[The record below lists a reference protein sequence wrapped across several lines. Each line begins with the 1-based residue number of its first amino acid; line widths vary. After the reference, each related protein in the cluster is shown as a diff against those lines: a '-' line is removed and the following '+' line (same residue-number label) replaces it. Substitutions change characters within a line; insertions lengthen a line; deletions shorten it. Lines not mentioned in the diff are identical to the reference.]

1 MSLEHPKRST
11 ENERNYQDGINIYK
25 QKSTVFL
32 WINLEFKFA
41 KKCFNMPFAIIIFL
55 KCQMPKNNFNN
66 IFSKK
71 IKLYWETV
79 KKKLNKSRTNAKV
92 SIISKLI

>member
-1 MSLEHPKRST
+1 MNCTNIFIIVFTEGEEVKR
-11 ENERNYQDGINIYK
+11 K
-25 QKSTVFL
+25 
-32 WINLEFKFA
+32 
-41 KKCFNMPFAIIIFL
+41 
-55 KCQMPKNNFNN
+55 N

-79 KKKLNKSRTNAKV
+79 KKKLDKSRTNAKV